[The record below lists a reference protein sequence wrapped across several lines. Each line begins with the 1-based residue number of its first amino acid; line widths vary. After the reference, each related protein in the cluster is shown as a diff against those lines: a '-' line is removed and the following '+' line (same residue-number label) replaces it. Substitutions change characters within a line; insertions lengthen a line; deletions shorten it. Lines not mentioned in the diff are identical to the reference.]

1 MQPVP
6 LGEALSQLI
15 ALRGYARMQGHSQLV
30 SAWRQVC
37 DEEWANYT
45 RAIKVQR
52 GVLQVAVTGAPLLS
66 QLTNFR
72 RADLVKQ
79 LASVAPNL
87 KITDIKF
94 KLDQ

>member
-1 MQPVP
+1 MQPTP
-6 LGEALSQLI
+6 LGDALSQLI

-37 DEEWANYT
+37 DTEWANYT

-72 RADLVKQ
+72 KADLVKQ
-79 LASVAPNL
+79 LASVVPNL